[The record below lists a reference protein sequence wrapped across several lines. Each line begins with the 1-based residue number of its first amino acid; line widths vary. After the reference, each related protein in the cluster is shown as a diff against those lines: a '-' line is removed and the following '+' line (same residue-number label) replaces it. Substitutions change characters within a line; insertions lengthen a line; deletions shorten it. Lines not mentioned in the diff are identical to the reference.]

1 MDDESNSCKSVTVTT
16 RESDA
21 IDPLVYVASEDA
33 TTCKDEFLITVVMLV
48 IGSDDVPIIDGD
60 VRGSDELS
68 SDRVPGSEEL

>member
-1 MDDESNSCKSVTVTT
+1 MDGSNSVTITA

-21 IDPLVYVASEDA
+21 IDPLVYIASEDA
-33 TTCKDEFLITVVMLV
+33 TTCKDEFLITAVMLV